1 MTVWA
6 DQRLRTALPTGLSR
20 HRCPAVRFTRGSRS
34 GALDP
39 EKAMPTESQLMITHK
54 ASRNTVR
61 QAIDLLTGW
70 GLVET
75 RPGSGTFIRKQDEPL
90 VTTLSGEWQPE
101 SDSGLGG
108 GEGTAAFNEVEA
120 RGLKGKFSRPRV
132 EIQLATKSVADRLR
146 IASGSNVISR
156 HQQRFVGDRPWSL
169 QTSYYPM
176 KLLDQG
182 AQLLIQADDIK
193 EGTVKYLAEK
203 LGLRQKGY
211 RDRIASRRANAE
223 ELRFFGL
230 REDASVPVFVLLRT
244 AYGVFDGE
252 STDPFPFRFTESV
265 FPSDRNQFVINVG
278 EVPGRL
284 ADPAEV

>member
-1 MTVWA
+1 MA
-6 DQRLRTALPTGLSR
+6 DPMYRQIAERLRDEIE
-20 HRCPAVRFTRGSRS
+20 S
-34 GALDP
+34 GAFDP
-39 EKAMPTESQLMITHK
+39 EKALPTESQLQITHK

-120 RGLKGKFSRPRV
+120 RGLQGKFSRPRV

-146 IASGSNVISR
+146 IPQGSNVISR

-176 KLLDQG
+176 K
-182 AQLLIQADDIK
+182 
-193 EGTVKYLAEK
+193 
-203 LGLRQKGY
+203 
-211 RDRIASRRANAE
+211 
-223 ELRFFGL
+223 
-230 REDASVPVFVLLRT
+230 
-244 AYGVFDGE
+244 
-252 STDPFPFRFTESV
+252 
-265 FPSDRNQFVINVG
+265 
-278 EVPGRL
+278 
-284 ADPAEV
+284 